1 MFWFASL
8 RSASRYAFFKISLVV
23 ESGVFQNKHTN
34 KITWGLYNKVSQD
47 FFDALE
53 IVLLWAT
60 VDTDN
65 EFRKTKYNNSIFG
78 KYVISWRLILLCLQ
92 EISKHSCFHQK
103 YQNGFAQCEVP
114 LEIIERRRGRR
125 GQKKVD
131 IYAFTKAKIMDVV
144 IVVDLFVQHLFS
156 CVSPVSCA

>member
-1 MFWFASL
+1 MIQTMNSERQSTTIASL
-8 RSASRYAFFKISLVV
+8 EKHKTFLCDFMKAHNFVPSRNHK
-23 ESGVFQNKHTN
+23 ESK
-34 KITWGLYNKVSQD
+34 
-47 FFDALE
+47 
-53 IVLLWAT
+53 
-60 VDTDN
+60 
-65 EFRKTKYNNSIFG
+65 R
-78 KYVISWRLILLCLQ
+78 
-92 EISKHSCFHQK
+92 SCFHQK

-156 CVSPVSCA
+156 CVSPVSCHQIISILCLR